1 MTLVTGRPAN
11 DLSNPGL
18 PIGWGRLLFAVC
30 AVAAVWL
37 VLLPWLARQPHMA
50 EHLHGLE
57 VRGIDA
63 GAMYYTD
70 LDMMQPILHRLER
83 QR

>member
-1 MTLVTGRPAN
+1 MIRATSLPAKN
-11 DLSNPGL
+11 LSSHLILRGY
-18 PIGWGRLLFAVC
+18 GQLLLAAC

-37 VLLPWLARQPHMA
+37 VLLPWLARHPLVA
-50 EHLHGLE
+50 EHLHDLE

-70 LDMMQPILHRLER
+70 LEAMEPILHRLER